1 MAVPLCQNLASDEVK
16 EGGREGRDSAVIVC
30 VNSVVAGFT
39 AGSAEGERFSVCRE
53 ASEEHP

>member
-1 MAVPLCQNLASDEVK
+1 MR
-16 EGGREGRDSAVIVC
+16 EGGREGGWRQCCCCVC